1 MNTHSWN
8 TRARAVT
15 PGGVHSPVRAF
26 NAVGG
31 MPTVIERAA
40 GAYLYDADGRAY
52 VDLIGSWGAAILGH
66 AHPAVTTAIGA
77 AAHRGAS
84 YGLTAP
90 NEIRLSEEIVARV
103 PGLERVRLVNSG
115 TEAVMSALRLA
126 RAATG
131 RERIIKCA
139 GCYHGHADA
148 LLSDAGSGLATL
160 GIPASPGVP
169 QHTAE
174 TTITVPFGDADA
186 VAAVLEA
193 HPTDVAA
200 VIVEPVAGNMGVIP
214 PPVTYLNRLRR
225 LTDTHGALLVFDE
238 VMTGFRLA
246 RGGAQERFDVT
257 PDLST
262 FGKVIGGGLPVGAF
276 GGRADLMDRI
286 APAGPVYQAGTMSG
300 NPIATA
306 AGLAALSQLD
316 DEAYLK
322 LERTGATLERGLTE
336 VFRDAQ
342 VPAAVQRVGSMIS
355 VFFSPSPVGDF
366 DAASTV
372 DRGAY
377 TVFFQ
382 SMLTSGVHLP
392 PSPLEAWFVSLAH
405 TDREIDRILEAA
417 ATAAHALSHTSLLEG
432 ITP

>member
-1 MNTHSWN
+1 MNTDNWN

-31 MPTVIERAA
+31 APTVIERAA
-40 GAYLYDADGRAY
+40 GASLYDADGRAF

-66 AHPAVTTAIGA
+66 AHPAVTAAIGA
-77 AAHRGAS
+77 AVHRGAS

-103 PGLERVRLVNSG
+103 PALERVRLVNSG

-131 RERIIKCA
+131 REIIIKCA

-169 QHTAE
+169 RHAAE
-174 TTITVPFGDADA
+174 TTVTVPFGDAAA
-186 VAAVLEA
+186 VAAVLAA
-193 HPTDVAA
+193 HPSDVAA
-200 VIVEPVAGNMGVIP
+200 VIVEPVAGNMGVVP
-214 PPVTYLNRLRR
+214 PPVTYLNRLRE
-225 LTDTHGALLVFDE
+225 LTTQHGALLIFDE

-246 RGGAQERFDVT
+246 RGGAQDRFDIA

-276 GGRADLMDRI
+276 GGRADLMDHI

-306 AGLAALSQLD
+306 AGLAALTQLD
-316 DEAYLK
+316 DEAYLT
-322 LERTGATLERGLTE
+322 LERTGATLECGLTE

-342 VPAAVQRVGSMIS
+342 VPAAVQRVGSMLS
-355 VFFSPSPVGDF
+355 VFFGTATVGDF
-366 DAASTV
+366 EGASGV
-372 DRGAY
+372 DREAY
-377 TVFFQ
+377 ATFFH
-382 SMLTSGVHLP
+382 SMLASGVHLP

-405 TDREIDRILEAA
+405 TDREIDHILEAA
-417 ATAAHALSHTSLLEG
+417 ATAAHVLSSSSHLEG
-432 ITP
+432 IPS